1 MAQRRGGIIQFK
13 VDSILYDAK
22 GNFTYNL
29 GRPKREPIVGSDGIH
44 DYKETPQVA
53 FIEGEITD
61 RGNLDLDAIL
71 NATAVTATLTTA
83 NGKTVVLKDAWYSGD
98 GDVQTEEGNIQIRFE
113 SSSADEVS

>member
-29 GRPKREPIVGSDGIH
+29 GRNKREPIVGADGIH
-44 DYKETPQVA
+44 DFKETPQVA
-53 FIEGEITD
+53 YIEGEITD
-61 RGNLDLDAIL
+61 RGNLDIDAL
-71 NATAVTATLTTA
+71 LQATSSTVTLLSA
-83 NGKTVVLKDAWYSGD
+83 NGKTVVLKDAWYAGD

-113 SSSADEVS
+113 SSSADEVN